1 MMILFN
7 HKEQVIRYVRNDVT
21 RVLEHKQVLTDENYV
36 SDNLYAEIE
45 ALDDEVLAQL
55 EYVAIP
61 VEDMTYQY
69 HYFWVQKH
77 ETRGNITSIQG
88 VQSGIEALRKTP
100 VKDFRPHERN
110 AKYAIDQVLDGTNW
124 RAGYVA
130 DTGKRSTTVYYVS
143 VFDALKK
150 FCSVWQLEMQ
160 FFVEVTNGRI
170 GARYIDFKQRLGKR
184 RGARVV
190 YGHNALEIVKEEE
203 RTELYTALIG
213 RGKGEEV
220 SSEEENK
227 SGQAG
232 YGRKINFEEIEWS
245 VANGD
250 PVDKPAGQ
258 LYVEI
263 PQATE
268 RYGVRGTDG
277 QMKPK
282 IGFVEFQDEEDKHEL
297 IKLTYAELQ
306 RLSRPQVLFKTS
318 SVYVEGQIGDVI
330 RVVRPDRQIDY
341 ETRIFEITWD
351 RLIARAVDIKLGDQM
366 NESANKRESRILS
379 SAVDTIRESVGHAI
393 SQQLDSIVSANGFNS
408 NYYMAEDPREKG
420 HVPKINDLWFKPD
433 PDSEGDYIMYVWNG
447 EFWEELI
454 RTNNNERVKQLV
466 QEMEEYWRKADEA
479 FEKQKAESERRLEE
493 FNQSLEQFRQSLD
506 ENDVEADRKV
516 NEFRKQLERDQQER
530 ERIREENQAK
540 INEFERKLAEEEAK
554 AQQRQQATEEALK
567 QFRKQL
573 ENDTSEKIRQ
583 ANQEK
588 VEEFERLLAES
599 QQEVERIREANNA
612 KLEEFRKQFEQ
623 KQSETQQIHER
634 NDQKMSEFE
643 RHLND
648 FEAQLNSFD
657 AEALE
662 GLDKRISEALDK
674 ADISQKINERVR
686 NIINDAGFG
695 NALKD
700 IEDKLEQTSQT
711 ARVNAEIIGGDGKT
725 RYNKNRTDTT
735 NATIQLETGYVEIGS
750 NGPDGWPTDESGR
763 LKELTISF
771 EAECIPRGSST
782 VTVRLSTPLWYGAA
796 IEMRPDSQYYPQADK
811 KATAQATE
819 LFAVYNGQYTLNVDS
834 PWFAEPTIQRV
845 TVDSDKTVTV
855 NPRLK
860 DIADGNLEAAFHGEW
875 NENAEVILDGGS

>member
-21 RVLEHKQVLTDENYV
+21 RVLEHKQALTDERYV

-100 VKDFRPHERN
+100 VRDFRPHERE
-110 AKYAIDQVLDGTNW
+110 ARYAIDHVLDGTNW

-130 DTGKRSTTVYYVS
+130 DTGRRSTNVYFVS

-170 GARYIDFKQRLGKR
+170 GARYIDFKHRLGKR

-220 SSEEENK
+220 SSEEENT
-227 SGQAG
+227 SGQVG
-232 YGRKINFEEIEWS
+232 YGRKINFEEVEWS

-250 PVDKPAGQ
+250 PVDKPSGQ

-282 IGFVEFQDEEDKHEL
+282 IGFVDFQDEEDKHEL
-297 IKLTYAELQ
+297 IKLTYAELE

-318 SVYVEGQIGDVI
+318 SVYLEGQIGDVI

-351 RLIARAVDIKLGDQM
+351 RLMARAVDIKLGDQM

-379 SAVDTIRESVGHAI
+379 SAVDSVRENIGSAIEKQVDSVI
-393 SQQLDSIVSANGFNS
+393 SANGFNS
-408 NYYMAEDPREKG
+408 NFYMAEDPRDKG

-433 PDSEGDYIMYVWNG
+433 PDSEGDHIMYRWNG
-447 EFWEELI
+447 EYWEELV
-454 RTNNNERVKQLV
+454 RTNDGERVERLV
-466 QEMEEYWRKADEA
+466 KEMEEYWRKADEA
-479 FEKQKAESERRLEE
+479 FEKQQAESERRLEE

-530 ERIREENQAK
+530 ERIREENQ
-540 INEFERKLAEEEAK
+540 
-554 AQQRQQATEEALK
+554 
-567 QFRKQL
+567 
-573 ENDTSEKIRQ
+573 S
-583 ANQEK
+583 
-588 VEEFERLLAES
+588 
-599 QQEVERIREANNA
+599 
-612 KLEEFRKQFEQ
+612 
-623 KQSETQQIHER
+623 
-634 NDQKMSEFE
+634 KMGEFE
-643 RHLND
+643 RHLSD
-648 FEAQLNSFD
+648 FEQQLKSFD
-657 AEALE
+657 AGMLE
-662 GLDKRISEALDK
+662 GLDQRISEALDN

-695 NALKD
+695 NALQD

-750 NGPDGWPTDESGR
+750 NGPDGWPVDESGQ

-782 VTVRLSTPLWYGAA
+782 FTVRLSTPLWYGAA

-819 LFAVYNGQYTLNVDS
+819 LFAVYNGQYTLAVDS
-834 PWFAEPTIQRV
+834 PWFTEPSTQRV
-845 TVDSDKTVTV
+845 TIDSDKTVTV
-855 NPRLK
+855 SPRLK
-860 DIADGNLEAAFHGEW
+860 TIADGNLEAEFYGEW
-875 NENAEVILDGGS
+875 SENADIIFDGGS

>member
-21 RVLEHKQVLTDENYV
+21 RVLEHKQALTDERYV

-45 ALDDEVLAQL
+45 ALDDDVLAQL

-61 VEDMTYQY
+61 VENMNYQY

-100 VKDFRPHERN
+100 VRDFRPHERE
-110 AKYAIDQVLDGTNW
+110 AKYAIDHVLDGTNW

-130 DTGKRSTTVYYVS
+130 DTGRRSTNVYFVS

-170 GARYIDFKQRLGKR
+170 GARYIDFKHRLGKR

-232 YGRKINFEEIEWS
+232 YGRKINFEEVEWS

-282 IGFVEFQDEEDKHEL
+282 IGFVDFQDEEDKHEL
-297 IKLTYAELQ
+297 IKLTYAELE

-318 SVYVEGQIGDVI
+318 SVYLEGQIGDVI

-351 RLIARAVDIKLGDQM
+351 RLMARAVDIKLGDQM

-379 SAVDTIRESVGHAI
+379 SAVDSVRENIGSAIEKQVDSVI
-393 SQQLDSIVSANGFNS
+393 SANGFNS
-408 NYYMAEDPREKG
+408 NFYMSEDPRDKG

-433 PDSEGDYIMYVWNG
+433 PDSEGDHIMYRWNG
-447 EFWEELI
+447 EFWEELV
-454 RTNNNERVKQLV
+454 RTNDGERVERLV
-466 QEMEEYWRKADEA
+466 KEMEEYWRKADEA
-479 FEKQKAESERRLEE
+479 FEKQQAENERKLEE

-506 ENDVEADRKV
+506 ENDREADRKV

-530 ERIREENQAK
+530 ERIREENQ
-540 INEFERKLAEEEAK
+540 
-554 AQQRQQATEEALK
+554 
-567 QFRKQL
+567 
-573 ENDTSEKIRQ
+573 S
-583 ANQEK
+583 
-588 VEEFERLLAES
+588 
-599 QQEVERIREANNA
+599 
-612 KLEEFRKQFEQ
+612 
-623 KQSETQQIHER
+623 
-634 NDQKMSEFE
+634 KMDEFE
-643 RHLND
+643 RHLSE
-648 FEAQLNSFD
+648 FEVQLKSFD

-662 GLDKRISEALDK
+662 GLDQRIAEALDK

-686 NIINDAGFG
+686 NIISDAGFG
-695 NALKD
+695 NALQD

-819 LFAVYNGQYTLNVDS
+819 LFAVYNGQYTLAVDS
-834 PWFAEPTIQRV
+834 PWFTEPTTQRV
-845 TVDSDKTVTV
+845 TIDSNKTVTV
-855 NPRLK
+855 NPQLK
-860 DIADGNLEAAFHGEW
+860 TIADGNLEAEFYGEW
-875 NENAEVILDGGS
+875 SENAEIIFDGGS

>member
-21 RVLEHKQVLTDENYV
+21 RVLEHKQVLTDERYV

-45 ALDDEVLAQL
+45 ALDDDVLAQL

-61 VEDMTYQY
+61 VENMDYQY

-77 ETRGNITSIQG
+77 ETRGSITSIQG

-100 VKDFRPHERN
+100 VRDFRPHERE
-110 AKYAIDQVLDGTNW
+110 ARYAIDHVLDGTNW

-130 DTGKRSTTVYYVS
+130 DTGRRSTNVYFVS

-170 GARYIDFKQRLGKR
+170 GARYIDFKHRLGKR

-232 YGRKINFEEIEWS
+232 YGRKINFEEVEWS

-268 RYGVRGTDG
+268 RYGVRDTDG

-282 IGFVEFQDEEDKHEL
+282 IGFVDFQDEEDKHEL
-297 IKLTYAELQ
+297 IKLTYAELE

-318 SVYVEGQIGDVI
+318 SVYLKGQIGDVI

-351 RLIARAVDIKLGDQM
+351 RLMARAVDIKLGDQM

-379 SAVDTIRESVGHAI
+379 SAVDSVRENIGSAIEKQVDSVI
-393 SQQLDSIVSANGFNS
+393 SANGFNS
-408 NYYMAEDPREKG
+408 NFYMAEDPRDKG

-433 PDSEGDYIMYVWNG
+433 PDSEGDHIMYRWNG
-447 EFWEELI
+447 EFWEELV
-454 RTNNNERVKQLV
+454 RTNDGERVERLV
-466 QEMEEYWRKADEA
+466 KEMEEYWRKADEA
-479 FEKQKAESERRLEE
+479 FEKQQAENERKLEE
-493 FNQSLEQFRQSLD
+493 FNQSLEQFRQSLN
-506 ENDVEADRKV
+506 ENDREADRKV

-530 ERIREENQAK
+530 ERIREENQ
-540 INEFERKLAEEEAK
+540 
-554 AQQRQQATEEALK
+554 
-567 QFRKQL
+567 
-573 ENDTSEKIRQ
+573 S
-583 ANQEK
+583 
-588 VEEFERLLAES
+588 
-599 QQEVERIREANNA
+599 
-612 KLEEFRKQFEQ
+612 
-623 KQSETQQIHER
+623 
-634 NDQKMSEFE
+634 KMGEFE
-643 RHLND
+643 RHLSD
-648 FEAQLNSFD
+648 FEQQLKSFD
-657 AEALE
+657 AGMLE
-662 GLDKRISEALDK
+662 GLDQRIAEALDN

-695 NALKD
+695 NALQD

-819 LFAVYNGQYTLNVDS
+819 LFAVYNGQYTLAVDS
-834 PWFAEPTIQRV
+834 PWFTEPTMQRV
-845 TVDSDKTVTV
+845 TVDGNKTVTV
-855 NPRLK
+855 SPRLK
-860 DIADGNLEAAFHGEW
+860 TIADGNLEANFHGEW
-875 NENAEVILDGGS
+875 NENADIIFDGGS

>member
-1 MMILFN
+1 MAGSQTMMILFN

-21 RVLEHKQVLTDENYV
+21 RVLEHKQALTDERYV

-61 VEDMTYQY
+61 VENMDYQY

-100 VKDFRPHERN
+100 VRDFRPHERE
-110 AKYAIDQVLDGTNW
+110 ARYAIDHVLDGTNW

-130 DTGKRSTTVYYVS
+130 DTGRRSTNVYFVS

-170 GARYIDFKQRLGKR
+170 GARYIDFKHRLGKR

-220 SSEEENK
+220 SSEDENE

-232 YGRKINFEEIEWS
+232 YGRKINFEEVEWS
-245 VANGD
+245 VSNGD

-282 IGFVEFQDEEDKHEL
+282 IGFVDFQDEEDKHEL
-297 IKLTYAELQ
+297 IKLTYAELE

-318 SVYVEGQIGDVI
+318 SVYLEGQIGDVI

-351 RLIARAVDIKLGDQM
+351 RLMARAVDIKLGDQM

-379 SAVDTIRESVGHAI
+379 SAVDSVREEVGSAIEKQVDSVI
-393 SQQLDSIVSANGFNS
+393 SANGFNS
-408 NYYMAEDPREKG
+408 NFYMAEDPRDKG

-433 PDSEGDYIMYVWNG
+433 PDSEGDHIMHRWNG
-447 EFWEELI
+447 EFWEELV
-454 RTNNNERVKQLV
+454 RTNDGERVERLV
-466 QEMEEYWRKADEA
+466 KEMEEYWRKADEA
-479 FEKQKAESERRLEE
+479 FEKQQAENERRLEE
-493 FNQSLEQFRQSLD
+493 FHQSLEQFRQSLD
-506 ENDVEADRKV
+506 ENDREAERKV
-516 NEFRKQLERDQQER
+516 NEYRKQLERDQQER
-530 ERIREENQAK
+530 ERIREENQEK
-540 INEFERKLAEEEAK
+540 INEFERKLADSDASIEQIREKNKEDLDDFQK
-554 AQQRQQATEEALK
+554 KL
-567 QFRKQL
+567 
-573 ENDTSEKIRQ
+573 SEQ
-583 ANQEK
+583 SD
-588 VEEFERLLAES
+588 ER
-599 QQEVERIREANNA
+599 ERIRE
-612 KLEEFRKQFEQ
+612 Q
-623 KQSETQQIHER
+623 
-634 NDQKMSEFE
+634 NDQKMDEFE
-643 RHLND
+643 KHLSD
-648 FEAQLNSFD
+648 FEQQLKSFD

-662 GLDKRISEALDK
+662 GLDKRISEALDN

-686 NIINDAGFG
+686 KIINDAGFG
-695 NALKD
+695 NALQD

-750 NGPDGWPTDESGR
+750 NGPDGWPVDESGR

-819 LFAVYNGQYTLNVDS
+819 LFAVYNGQYTLAVDS
-834 PWFAEPTIQRV
+834 PWFTERATQRV

-855 NPRLK
+855 SPRLK
-860 DIADGNLEAAFHGEW
+860 TIADGNLEAEFYGEW

>member
-21 RVLEHKQVLTDENYV
+21 RVLEHKQALTDERYV

-45 ALDDEVLAQL
+45 ALDDDVLAQL

-61 VEDMTYQY
+61 VENMNYQY

-100 VKDFRPHERN
+100 VRDFRPHERE
-110 AKYAIDQVLDGTNW
+110 ARYAIDHVLDGTNW

-130 DTGKRSTTVYYVS
+130 DTGRRSTNVYFVS

-170 GARYIDFKQRLGKR
+170 GARYIDFKRRLGKR

-220 SSEEENK
+220 SSEEEKK

-232 YGRKINFEEIEWS
+232 YGRKINFEEVEWS

-268 RYGVRGTDG
+268 RYGVRGADG

-282 IGFVEFQDEEDKHEL
+282 IGFVDFQDEEDKHEL
-297 IKLTYAELQ
+297 IKLTYAELE

-318 SVYVEGQIGDVI
+318 SVYLEGQIGDVI

-351 RLIARAVDIKLGDQM
+351 RLMARAVDIKLGDQM

-379 SAVDTIRESVGHAI
+379 SAVDSVRENIGSAIEKQVDSVI
-393 SQQLDSIVSANGFNS
+393 SANGFNS
-408 NYYMAEDPREKG
+408 NFYMAEDPRDKG

-433 PDSEGDYIMYVWNG
+433 PDSEGDHIMYRWNG
-447 EFWEELI
+447 EFWEELV
-454 RTNNNERVKQLV
+454 RTNDGERVERLV
-466 QEMEEYWRKADEA
+466 KEMEEYWRKADEA

-506 ENDVEADRKV
+506 ENDRQAERKV

-530 ERIREENQAK
+530 ERIREENQ
-540 INEFERKLAEEEAK
+540 
-554 AQQRQQATEEALK
+554 
-567 QFRKQL
+567 
-573 ENDTSEKIRQ
+573 S
-583 ANQEK
+583 
-588 VEEFERLLAES
+588 
-599 QQEVERIREANNA
+599 
-612 KLEEFRKQFEQ
+612 
-623 KQSETQQIHER
+623 
-634 NDQKMSEFE
+634 KMDEFE
-643 RHLND
+643 RHLSD
-648 FEAQLNSFD
+648 FEQQLKSFD
-657 AEALE
+657 AGMLE
-662 GLDKRISEALDK
+662 GLDQRISEALDN

-695 NALKD
+695 NALQD

-771 EAECIPRGSST
+771 EAECIPRESST

-834 PWFAEPTIQRV
+834 PWFTEPTTQRV
-845 TVDSDKTVTV
+845 TIDSNKTVTV
-855 NPRLK
+855 NPQLK
-860 DIADGNLEAAFHGEW
+860 TIADGNLEAEFYGEW
-875 NENAEVILDGGS
+875 SENADIIFDGGS

>member
-21 RVLEHKQVLTDENYV
+21 RVLEHKQVLTDEKYV

-170 GARYIDFKQRLGKR
+170 GARFIDFKQRLGKR

-220 SSEEENK
+220 SSEEENA

-232 YGRKINFEEIEWS
+232 YGRKINFEVIEWS
-245 VANGD
+245 RANGD

-282 IGFVEFQDEEDKHEL
+282 IGFVEFQNEEDRQEL
-297 IKLTYAELQ
+297 LKLTYAELQ

-318 SVYVEGQIGDVI
+318 SVYLEGQIGDVI

-351 RLIARAVDIKLGDQM
+351 RLMARAVDIKLGDQM
-366 NESANKRESRILS
+366 NESANKRETRITGQ
-379 SAVDTIRESVGHAI
+379 AVDAIREEVGDAI
-393 SQQLDSIVSANGFNS
+393 KKEVEAVVSANGANT
-408 NYYMAEDPREKG
+408 NYYMAEDPRDKG
-420 HVPKINDLWFKPD
+420 YVPKINDLWFRPD
-433 PDSEGDYIMYVWNG
+433 PDSEGDYILYRWNG
-447 EFWEELI
+447 EFWEEII
-454 RTNNNERVKQLV
+454 RTADTERVKRLV
-466 QEMEEYWRKADEA
+466 EELEKYWEEAQAEFDKIQAENDKKLDEFESQIEA
-479 FEKQKAESERRLEE
+479 FQKRVGEFGGVSRQDILDALEE
-493 FNQSLEQFRQSLD
+493 
-506 ENDVEADRKV
+506 
-516 NEFRKQLERDQQER
+516 
-530 ERIREENQAK
+530 
-540 INEFERKLAEEEAK
+540 
-554 AQQRQQATEEALK
+554 
-567 QFRKQL
+567 
-573 ENDTSEKIRQ
+573 
-583 ANQEK
+583 
-588 VEEFERLLAES
+588 
-599 QQEVERIREANNA
+599 
-612 KLEEFRKQFEQ
+612 
-623 KQSETQQIHER
+623 
-634 NDQKMSEFE
+634 
-643 RHLND
+643 
-648 FEAQLNSFD
+648 
-657 AEALE
+657 
-662 GLDKRISEALDK
+662 
-674 ADISQKINERVR
+674 ADISAQVKEAIK
-686 NIINDAGFG
+686 DAGFT
-695 NALKD
+695 KSIDD
-700 IEDKLEQTSQT
+700 IEQRLNETAES
-711 ARVNAEIIGGDGKT
+711 ARVTAEIVGGDGST
-725 RYNKNRTDTT
+725 RYNKNRADTT
-735 NATIQLETGYVEIGS
+735 NATIELEKQFVEIGS
-750 NGPDGWPTDESGR
+750 TGDDGWPVDDEGN

-782 VTVRLSTPLWYGAA
+782 VTVRLSTPIWYGAA
-796 IEMRPDSQYYPQADK
+796 IEMRPDNEFYPTADK
-811 KATAQATE
+811 IVTGQE
-819 LFAVYNGQYTLNVDS
+819 SQLFAVYNDEYTLDVDS
-834 PWFAEPTIQRV
+834 SWFAEKATQQV
-845 TVDSDKTVTV
+845 TVDSDKTFTV

-860 DIADGNLEAAFHGEW
+860 TIADGNLEAEFYGEW
-875 NENAEVILDGGS
+875 NDNPELIFDGGVD

>member
-7 HKEQVIRYVRNDVT
+7 HKERVIRYVRNDVT
-21 RVLEHKQVLTDENYV
+21 RVLEHKQVLTDERYV

-45 ALDDEVLAQL
+45 ALDDDVLAQL

-61 VEDMTYQY
+61 VEDMAYQY

-100 VKDFRPHERN
+100 VRDFRPHERE
-110 AKYAIDQVLDGTNW
+110 ARYAIDHVLDGTNW

-130 DTGKRSTTVYYVS
+130 DTGRRSTNVYFVS

-170 GARYIDFKQRLGKR
+170 GARYIDFKHRLGKR

-232 YGRKINFEEIEWS
+232 YGRKINFEEVEWS

-282 IGFVEFQDEEDKHEL
+282 IGFVDFQDEEDKHEL
-297 IKLTYAELQ
+297 IKLTYAELE

-318 SVYVEGQIGDVI
+318 SVYLEGQIGDVI

-351 RLIARAVDIKLGDQM
+351 RLMARAVDIKLGDQM
-366 NESANKRESRILS
+366 NESANKRESRITS
-379 SAVDTIRESVGHAI
+379 QAVDTIREEVGEAI
-393 SQQLDSIVSANGFNS
+393 KKEVEAVVSANGANT
-408 NYYMAEDPREKG
+408 NYYMAEDPRDKG
-420 HVPKINDLWFKPD
+420 YVPKINDLWFRPD
-433 PDSEGDYIMYVWNG
+433 PDSEGDYILYRWNG
-447 EFWEELI
+447 EFWEEII
-454 RTNNNERVKQLV
+454 RTADTERVKRLV
-466 QEMEEYWRKADEA
+466 EELEKYWEEAQAEFDKIQAENDKKLDEFESQIEA
-479 FEKQKAESERRLEE
+479 FQKRVDEFGGVSRQDILDALEE
-493 FNQSLEQFRQSLD
+493 
-506 ENDVEADRKV
+506 
-516 NEFRKQLERDQQER
+516 
-530 ERIREENQAK
+530 
-540 INEFERKLAEEEAK
+540 
-554 AQQRQQATEEALK
+554 
-567 QFRKQL
+567 
-573 ENDTSEKIRQ
+573 
-583 ANQEK
+583 
-588 VEEFERLLAES
+588 
-599 QQEVERIREANNA
+599 
-612 KLEEFRKQFEQ
+612 
-623 KQSETQQIHER
+623 
-634 NDQKMSEFE
+634 
-643 RHLND
+643 
-648 FEAQLNSFD
+648 
-657 AEALE
+657 
-662 GLDKRISEALDK
+662 
-674 ADISQKINERVR
+674 ADISAQVKEAIKN
-686 NIINDAGFG
+686 AGFT
-695 NALKD
+695 KSIDD
-700 IEDKLEQTSQT
+700 IEQRLSETAES
-711 ARVNAEIIGGDGKT
+711 ARVTAEIVGGDGST
-725 RYNKNRTDTT
+725 RYNKNRADTT
-735 NATIQLETGYVEIGS
+735 QATIELEKQFVEIGS
-750 NGPDGWPTDESGR
+750 TGDDGWPVDDEGN

-796 IEMRPDSQYYPQADK
+796 IEMRPDNEFYPLADK
-811 KATAQATE
+811 QATGQE
-819 LFAVYNGQYTLNVDS
+819 SQLFAVYNDRYSMTVNS
-834 PWFAEPTIQRV
+834 PWFAEPSTQRV

-860 DIADGNLEAAFHGEW
+860 TIADGNLEAEFYGEW
-875 NENAEVILDGGS
+875 NDNPELIFDGGVD

>member
-21 RVLEHKQVLTDENYV
+21 RVLEHKQALTDERYV
-36 SDNLYAEIE
+36 SDNLYAEVE
-45 ALDDEVLAQL
+45 ALDDDVLAQL

-61 VEDMTYQY
+61 VKNMDYQY

-100 VKDFRPHERN
+100 VKDFRPHERE
-110 AKYAIDQVLDGTNW
+110 ARYAIDHVLDGTNW

-130 DTGKRSTTVYYVS
+130 DTGRRSTNVYFVS

-170 GARYIDFKQRLGKR
+170 GARYIDFKHRLGKR

-220 SSEEENK
+220 SSEDENE

-232 YGRKINFEEIEWS
+232 YGRKINFEEVEWS
-245 VANGD
+245 VSNGD

-282 IGFVEFQDEEDKHEL
+282 IGFVDFQDEEDKHEL
-297 IKLTYAELQ
+297 IKLTYAELE

-318 SVYVEGQIGDVI
+318 SVYLEGQIGDVI

-351 RLIARAVDIKLGDQM
+351 RLMARAVDIKLGDQM

-379 SAVDTIRESVGHAI
+379 SAVDSVREEVGSAIEKQVDSVI
-393 SQQLDSIVSANGFNS
+393 SANGFNS
-408 NYYMAEDPREKG
+408 NFYMAEDPRDKG

-433 PDSEGDYIMYVWNG
+433 PDSEGDHIMYRWNG
-447 EFWEELI
+447 EFWEELV
-454 RTNNNERVKQLV
+454 RTNDGERVERLV
-466 QEMEEYWRKADEA
+466 KEMEEYWRKADEA
-479 FEKQKAESERRLEE
+479 FEKQQAENERRLEE
-493 FNQSLEQFRQSLD
+493 FHQSLEQFRQSLD
-506 ENDVEADRKV
+506 ENDRQAERKV
-516 NEFRKQLERDQQER
+516 NDFRKQLERDQQER
-530 ERIREENQAK
+530 ERIREENQ
-540 INEFERKLAEEEAK
+540 
-554 AQQRQQATEEALK
+554 
-567 QFRKQL
+567 
-573 ENDTSEKIRQ
+573 S
-583 ANQEK
+583 
-588 VEEFERLLAES
+588 
-599 QQEVERIREANNA
+599 
-612 KLEEFRKQFEQ
+612 
-623 KQSETQQIHER
+623 
-634 NDQKMSEFE
+634 KMDEFE

-648 FEAQLNSFD
+648 FEQQLKSFD
-657 AEALE
+657 AGMLE
-662 GLDKRISEALDK
+662 GLDQRIAEALDN

-695 NALKD
+695 NALQD

-725 RYNKNRTDTT
+725 RYNKNRTGTT

-834 PWFAEPTIQRV
+834 PWFAEPSMQRV
-845 TVDSDKTVTV
+845 TIDGNKTVTV
-855 NPRLK
+855 SPQLK
-860 DIADGNLEAAFHGEW
+860 TIADGNLEAEFYGEW
-875 NENAEVILDGGS
+875 SADAEIIFNGGS

>member
-7 HKEQVIRYVRNDVT
+7 HKEQVIRYVRNEVT
-21 RVLEHKQVLTDENYV
+21 RVLEHKQVLTDERYV

-45 ALDDEVLAQL
+45 ALDDDVLAQL

-61 VEDMTYQY
+61 VENMDYQY

-100 VKDFRPHERN
+100 VRDFRPHERE
-110 AKYAIDQVLDGTNW
+110 ARYAIDHVLDGTNW

-130 DTGKRSTTVYYVS
+130 DTGRRSTNVYFVS

-160 FFVEVTNGRI
+160 FFVEVTNGQI
-170 GARYIDFKQRLGKR
+170 GARYIDFKHRLGKR

-220 SSEEENK
+220 SSEEENE

-232 YGRKINFEEIEWS
+232 YGRKINFEEVEWS
-245 VANGD
+245 ISNGD

-282 IGFVEFQDEEDKHEL
+282 IGFVDFQDEEDKHEL
-297 IKLTYAELQ
+297 IKLTYAELE

-318 SVYVEGQIGDVI
+318 SVYLEGQIGDVI

-351 RLIARAVDIKLGDQM
+351 RLMAQAVDIKLGDQM

-379 SAVDTIRESVGHAI
+379 SAVDSVRENIGSAIEKQVDSVI
-393 SQQLDSIVSANGFNS
+393 SANGFNS
-408 NYYMAEDPREKG
+408 NFYMAEDPRDKG

-433 PDSEGDYIMYVWNG
+433 PDSEGDHIMYRWNG
-447 EFWEELI
+447 EFWEELV
-454 RTNNNERVKQLV
+454 RTNDGERVERLV
-466 QEMEEYWRKADEA
+466 KEMEEYWRKADEA
-479 FEKQKAESERRLEE
+479 FEKQQAENERKLEE

-506 ENDVEADRKV
+506 DNDREAERKV

-530 ERIREENQAK
+530 ERIREENQ
-540 INEFERKLAEEEAK
+540 
-554 AQQRQQATEEALK
+554 
-567 QFRKQL
+567 
-573 ENDTSEKIRQ
+573 S
-583 ANQEK
+583 
-588 VEEFERLLAES
+588 
-599 QQEVERIREANNA
+599 
-612 KLEEFRKQFEQ
+612 
-623 KQSETQQIHER
+623 
-634 NDQKMSEFE
+634 KMDEFE
-643 RHLND
+643 RHLSD
-648 FEAQLNSFD
+648 FEQQLKSFD
-657 AEALE
+657 AGMLE
-662 GLDKRISEALDK
+662 GLDQRISEALDN

-686 NIINDAGFG
+686 SIISDAGFG
-695 NALKD
+695 NALQD

-819 LFAVYNGQYTLNVDS
+819 LFAVYNGQYTLAVDS
-834 PWFAEPTIQRV
+834 PWFTEPTTQRV
-845 TVDSDKTVTV
+845 TIDSDKTVTV
-855 NPRLK
+855 SPRLK
-860 DIADGNLEAAFHGEW
+860 TIADGNLEADFHGEW
-875 NENAEVILDGGS
+875 SADADIIFDGGS

>member
-21 RVLEHKQVLTDENYV
+21 RVLEHKQVLTDERYV

-45 ALDDEVLAQL
+45 ELDDDVLAQL

-61 VEDMTYQY
+61 VEDMAYQY

-100 VKDFRPHERN
+100 VRDFRPHERE
-110 AKYAIDQVLDGTNW
+110 ARYAIDHVLDGTNW

-130 DTGKRSTTVYYVS
+130 DTGRRSTNVYFVS

-170 GARYIDFKQRLGKR
+170 GARYIDFKHRLGKR

-203 RTELYTALIG
+203 RTKLYTALIG

-232 YGRKINFEEIEWS
+232 YGRKINFEEVEWS
-245 VANGD
+245 VSNGD

-282 IGFVEFQDEEDKHEL
+282 IGFVDFQDEEDKHEL
-297 IKLTYAELQ
+297 IKLTYAELE

-318 SVYVEGQIGDVI
+318 SVYLEGQIGDVI

-351 RLIARAVDIKLGDQM
+351 RLMARAVDIKLGDQM
-366 NESANKRESRILS
+366 NESANKRESRILN
-379 SAVDTIRESVGHAI
+379 SAVDSVRENIGSAIEKQVDSVI
-393 SQQLDSIVSANGFNS
+393 SANGFNS
-408 NYYMAEDPREKG
+408 NFYMSEDPRDKG

-433 PDSEGDYIMYVWNG
+433 PDSEGDHIMYRWNG
-447 EFWEELI
+447 EFWEELV
-454 RTNNNERVKQLV
+454 RTNDGERVERLV
-466 QEMEEYWRKADEA
+466 KEMEEYWRKADEA
-479 FEKQKAESERRLEE
+479 FEKQQAENERKLEE
-493 FNQSLEQFRQSLD
+493 FNQSLERFRQSLD
-506 ENDVEADRKV
+506 ENDREAERKV
-516 NEFRKQLERDQQER
+516 NEYRKQLERDQQER
-530 ERIREENQAK
+530 KRIREENQ
-540 INEFERKLAEEEAK
+540 
-554 AQQRQQATEEALK
+554 
-567 QFRKQL
+567 
-573 ENDTSEKIRQ
+573 S
-583 ANQEK
+583 
-588 VEEFERLLAES
+588 
-599 QQEVERIREANNA
+599 
-612 KLEEFRKQFEQ
+612 
-623 KQSETQQIHER
+623 
-634 NDQKMSEFE
+634 KMDEFE
-643 RHLND
+643 RHLSD
-648 FEAQLNSFD
+648 FEAQLKSFD
-657 AEALE
+657 AGMLE
-662 GLDKRISEALDK
+662 GLDQRISEALDN

-695 NALKD
+695 NALQD

-796 IEMRPDSQYYPQADK
+796 IEMRPDNEFYPVADK
-811 KATAQATE
+811 KATARETE
-819 LFAVYNGQYTLNVDS
+819 LFAVYNDEYTLDVDS
-834 PWFAEPTIQRV
+834 PWFAEKATQRV

-860 DIADGNLEAAFHGEW
+860 TIADGNLEAEFYGEW
-875 NENAEVILDGGS
+875 NVEPELIFDGGVD

>member
-21 RVLEHKQVLTDENYV
+21 RVLEHKQALTDERYV

-45 ALDDEVLAQL
+45 ALDDDVLAQL

-61 VEDMTYQY
+61 VDGMTYQY

-100 VKDFRPHERN
+100 VRDFRPHERE
-110 AKYAIDQVLDGTNW
+110 ARYAIDHVLDGTNW

-130 DTGKRSTTVYYVS
+130 DTGRRSTNVYFVS
-143 VFDALKK
+143 VFDSLKK

-170 GARYIDFKQRLGKR
+170 GARYIDFKHRLGKR
-184 RGARVV
+184 RGTRVV

-232 YGRKINFEEIEWS
+232 YGRKINFEEVEWS

-282 IGFVEFQDEEDKHEL
+282 IGFVDFQDEEDKHEL
-297 IKLTYAELQ
+297 IKLTYAELE

-318 SVYVEGQIGDVI
+318 SVYLEGQIGDVI

-351 RLIARAVDIKLGDQM
+351 RLMARAVDIKLGDQM

-379 SAVDTIRESVGHAI
+379 SAVDSVRENIGSAIEKQVDSVI
-393 SQQLDSIVSANGFNS
+393 SANGFNS
-408 NYYMAEDPREKG
+408 NFFMSEDPRDKG

-433 PDSEGDYIMYVWNG
+433 PDSEGDHIMYRWSG
-447 EFWEELI
+447 EFWEELV
-454 RTNNNERVKQLV
+454 RTNDGERVERLV
-466 QEMEEYWRKADEA
+466 KEMEEYWRKADEA
-479 FEKQKAESERRLEE
+479 FEKQQAESERRLEE

-506 ENDVEADRKV
+506 ENDREADRKV

-530 ERIREENQAK
+530 ERIREENQ
-540 INEFERKLAEEEAK
+540 
-554 AQQRQQATEEALK
+554 
-567 QFRKQL
+567 
-573 ENDTSEKIRQ
+573 S
-583 ANQEK
+583 
-588 VEEFERLLAES
+588 
-599 QQEVERIREANNA
+599 
-612 KLEEFRKQFEQ
+612 
-623 KQSETQQIHER
+623 
-634 NDQKMSEFE
+634 KMDEFE
-643 RHLND
+643 RHLSD
-648 FEAQLNSFD
+648 FEQQLKSFD
-657 AEALE
+657 AGMLE
-662 GLDKRISEALDK
+662 GLDQRISEALDN

-695 NALKD
+695 NALQD

-819 LFAVYNGQYTLNVDS
+819 LFAVYNGQYTLAVDS
-834 PWFAEPTIQRV
+834 PWFTESTTQRV
-845 TVDSDKTVTV
+845 TIDGNKTVTV
-855 NPRLK
+855 SPQLK
-860 DIADGNLEAAFHGEW
+860 TIADGNLEADFHGEW
-875 NENAEVILDGGS
+875 SADAEIIFDGGS

>member
-21 RVLEHKQVLTDENYV
+21 RVLEHKQALTDERYV

-45 ALDDEVLAQL
+45 ALDDDVLAQL

-61 VEDMTYQY
+61 VEGMDYQY

-100 VKDFRPHERN
+100 VRDFRPHERE
-110 AKYAIDQVLDGTNW
+110 ARYAIDHVLDGTNW

-130 DTGKRSTTVYYVS
+130 DTGRRSTNVYFVS

-170 GARYIDFKQRLGKR
+170 GARYIDFKHRLGKR

-232 YGRKINFEEIEWS
+232 YGRKINFEEVEWS

-268 RYGVRGTDG
+268 RYGVRGVDG

-282 IGFVEFQDEEDKHEL
+282 IGFVDFQDEEDKHEL
-297 IKLTYAELQ
+297 IKLTYAELE

-318 SVYVEGQIGDVI
+318 SVYLEGQIGDVI

-351 RLIARAVDIKLGDQM
+351 RLMARAVDIKLGDQM

-379 SAVDTIRESVGHAI
+379 SAVDSVRENVGSAIEKQVDSVI
-393 SQQLDSIVSANGFNS
+393 SANGFNS
-408 NYYMAEDPREKG
+408 NFFMSEDPRDKG

-433 PDSEGDYIMYVWNG
+433 PDSEGDHIMYRWSG
-447 EFWEELI
+447 EFWEELV
-454 RTNNNERVKQLV
+454 RTNDGERVERLV
-466 QEMEEYWRKADEA
+466 KEMEEYWRKADEA
-479 FEKQKAESERRLEE
+479 FEKQQAESERRLEE

-506 ENDVEADRKV
+506 ENDREADRKV

-530 ERIREENQAK
+530 ERIREENQ
-540 INEFERKLAEEEAK
+540 
-554 AQQRQQATEEALK
+554 
-567 QFRKQL
+567 
-573 ENDTSEKIRQ
+573 S
-583 ANQEK
+583 
-588 VEEFERLLAES
+588 
-599 QQEVERIREANNA
+599 
-612 KLEEFRKQFEQ
+612 
-623 KQSETQQIHER
+623 
-634 NDQKMSEFE
+634 KMDEFE
-643 RHLND
+643 RHLSD
-648 FEAQLNSFD
+648 FEQQLKSFD
-657 AEALE
+657 AGMLE
-662 GLDKRISEALDK
+662 GLDQRISEALDN

-686 NIINDAGFG
+686 NIISDAGFG
-695 NALKD
+695 NALQD

-735 NATIQLETGYVEIGS
+735 NTTIQLETGYVEIGS
-750 NGPDGWPTDESGR
+750 NGPDGWPVDESGR

-796 IEMRPDSQYYPQADK
+796 IEMRPDSQYYPQVDK

-819 LFAVYNGQYTLNVDS
+819 LFAVYNGQYTLAVDS
-834 PWFAEPTIQRV
+834 PWFAEPTTQRV
-845 TVDSDKTVTV
+845 TIDRDKTVIV
-855 NPRLK
+855 SPQLK
-860 DIADGNLEAAFHGEW
+860 TIADGNLEAEFYGEW
-875 NENAEVILDGGS
+875 NENPEVILDGGS

>member
-21 RVLEHKQVLTDENYV
+21 RVLEHKQALTDERYV

-45 ALDDEVLAQL
+45 ALDDDVLAQL

-61 VEDMTYQY
+61 VENMNYQY

-100 VKDFRPHERN
+100 VKDFRPHERE
-110 AKYAIDQVLDGTNW
+110 ARYAIDHVLDGTNW

-130 DTGKRSTTVYYVS
+130 DTGIRSTNVYFVS

-170 GARYIDFKQRLGKR
+170 GARYIDFKHRLGKR

-220 SSEEENK
+220 SSEEENV

-232 YGRKINFEEIEWS
+232 YGRKINFEEVEWS

-282 IGFVEFQDEEDKHEL
+282 IGFVDFQDEEDKHEL
-297 IKLTYAELQ
+297 IKLTYAELE

-318 SVYVEGQIGDVI
+318 SVYLEGQIGDVI

-351 RLIARAVDIKLGDQM
+351 RLMARAVDIKLGDQM

-379 SAVDTIRESVGHAI
+379 SAVDSVRENIGSAIEKQVDSVI
-393 SQQLDSIVSANGFNS
+393 SANGFNS
-408 NYYMAEDPREKG
+408 NFYMAEDPRDKG

-433 PDSEGDYIMYVWNG
+433 PDSEGDHIMYRWNG
-447 EFWEELI
+447 EFWEELV
-454 RTNNNERVKQLV
+454 RTNDGERVERLV
-466 QEMEEYWRKADEA
+466 KEMEEYWRKADEA
-479 FEKQKAESERRLEE
+479 FEKQQAENERKLEE
-493 FNQSLEQFRQSLD
+493 FNQSLEQFRQSLN
-506 ENDVEADRKV
+506 ENDREAERKV

-530 ERIREENQAK
+530 ERIREENQEK
-540 INEFERKLAEEEAK
+540 INEFERKLADSDASIEQIREKNKEDLDDFQK
-554 AQQRQQATEEALK
+554 KL
-567 QFRKQL
+567 
-573 ENDTSEKIRQ
+573 SEQ
-583 ANQEK
+583 SD
-588 VEEFERLLAES
+588 ER
-599 QQEVERIREANNA
+599 ERIRE
-612 KLEEFRKQFEQ
+612 Q
-623 KQSETQQIHER
+623 
-634 NDQKMSEFE
+634 NDQKMDEFE
-643 RHLND
+643 KHLSD
-648 FEAQLNSFD
+648 FEQQLKSFD
-657 AEALE
+657 AGMLE
-662 GLDKRISEALDK
+662 GFDKRIAEALDN

-686 NIINDAGFG
+686 NIISDAGFG
-695 NALKD
+695 SALQN

-750 NGPDGWPTDESGR
+750 NGPDGWPVDESGR

-819 LFAVYNGQYTLNVDS
+819 LFAVYNGQYTLAVDS
-834 PWFAEPTIQRV
+834 PWFTERATQRV

-855 NPRLK
+855 SPRLK
-860 DIADGNLEAAFHGEW
+860 TIADGNLEAEFYGKW

>member
-21 RVLEHKQVLTDENYV
+21 RVLEHKQALTDERYV

-45 ALDDEVLAQL
+45 ALDDDVLAQL

-61 VEDMTYQY
+61 VENMDYQY

-100 VKDFRPHERN
+100 VRDFRPHERE
-110 AKYAIDQVLDGTNW
+110 ARYAIDHVLDGTNW

-130 DTGKRSTTVYYVS
+130 DTGRRSTNVYFVS

-170 GARYIDFKQRLGKR
+170 GAQFIDFKHRLGKR

-220 SSEEENK
+220 SSEEENT

-232 YGRKINFEEIEWS
+232 YGRKINFEEVEWS

-250 PVDKPAGQ
+250 PVDKPSGQ

-282 IGFVEFQDEEDKHEL
+282 IGFVDFQDEEDKHEL
-297 IKLTYAELQ
+297 IKLTYAELE

-318 SVYVEGQIGDVI
+318 SVYLKGQIGDVI

-351 RLIARAVDIKLGDQM
+351 RLMARAVDIKLGDQM

-379 SAVDTIRESVGHAI
+379 SAVDSVRENIGSAIEKQVDSVI
-393 SQQLDSIVSANGFNS
+393 SANGFNS
-408 NYYMAEDPREKG
+408 NFYMAEDPRDKG

-433 PDSEGDYIMYVWNG
+433 PDSEGDHIMYRWNG
-447 EFWEELI
+447 EFWEELV
-454 RTNNNERVKQLV
+454 RTNDGERVERLV
-466 QEMEEYWRKADEA
+466 KEMEEYWRKADEA
-479 FEKQKAESERRLEE
+479 FEKQQAENERKLEE

-506 ENDVEADRKV
+506 ENDREADRKV

-530 ERIREENQAK
+530 ERIREENQ
-540 INEFERKLAEEEAK
+540 
-554 AQQRQQATEEALK
+554 
-567 QFRKQL
+567 
-573 ENDTSEKIRQ
+573 S
-583 ANQEK
+583 
-588 VEEFERLLAES
+588 
-599 QQEVERIREANNA
+599 
-612 KLEEFRKQFEQ
+612 
-623 KQSETQQIHER
+623 
-634 NDQKMSEFE
+634 KMGEFE
-643 RHLND
+643 RHLSD
-648 FEAQLNSFD
+648 FEQQLKSFD
-657 AEALE
+657 AGMLE
-662 GLDKRISEALDK
+662 GLDQRIAEALDN

-695 NALKD
+695 NALQD

-735 NATIQLETGYVEIGS
+735 SATIQLETGYVEIGS
-750 NGPDGWPTDESGR
+750 NGPDGWPVDESGQ

-819 LFAVYNGQYTLNVDS
+819 LFAVYNGQYTLAVDS
-834 PWFAEPTIQRV
+834 PWFTEPTTQRV
-845 TVDSDKTVTV
+845 TVDSNKTVTV
-855 NPRLK
+855 SPRLK
-860 DIADGNLEAAFHGEW
+860 TIADGNLEAEFYGEW
-875 NENAEVILDGGS
+875 SENADIIFDGGS

>member
-21 RVLEHKQVLTDENYV
+21 RVLEHKQALTDERYV

-45 ALDDEVLAQL
+45 ALDDDVLAQL

-61 VEDMTYQY
+61 VENMNYQY

-88 VQSGIEALRKTP
+88 VQSGIEVLRKTP
-100 VKDFRPHERN
+100 VRDFRPHERE
-110 AKYAIDQVLDGTNW
+110 ARYAIDHVLDGTNW

-130 DTGKRSTTVYYVS
+130 DTGRRSTTVYFVS

-150 FCSVWQLEMQ
+150 FCSVWQLEMK

-170 GARYIDFKQRLGKR
+170 GARYIDFKHRLGKH

-220 SSEEENK
+220 SSEEENA

-232 YGRKINFEEIEWS
+232 YGRKINFEEVEWS

-268 RYGVRGTDG
+268 RYGVRGVDG

-282 IGFVEFQDEEDKHEL
+282 IGFVDFQDEEDKHEL
-297 IKLTYAELQ
+297 IKLTYAELE

-318 SVYVEGQIGDVI
+318 SVYLEGQIGDVI

-351 RLIARAVDIKLGDQM
+351 RLMARAVDIKLGDQM

-379 SAVDTIRESVGHAI
+379 SAVDSVRENIGSAIEKQVDSVI
-393 SQQLDSIVSANGFNS
+393 SANGFNS
-408 NYYMAEDPREKG
+408 NFYMAEDPRDKG

-433 PDSEGDYIMYVWNG
+433 PDSEGDHIMYRWNG
-447 EFWEELI
+447 EFWEELV
-454 RTNNNERVKQLV
+454 RTNDGERVERLV
-466 QEMEEYWRKADEA
+466 KEMEEYWRKADEA
-479 FEKQKAESERRLEE
+479 FEKQQAENERKLEE

-506 ENDVEADRKV
+506 ENDVEAERKV

-530 ERIREENQAK
+530 ERIREENQ
-540 INEFERKLAEEEAK
+540 
-554 AQQRQQATEEALK
+554 
-567 QFRKQL
+567 
-573 ENDTSEKIRQ
+573 S
-583 ANQEK
+583 
-588 VEEFERLLAES
+588 
-599 QQEVERIREANNA
+599 
-612 KLEEFRKQFEQ
+612 
-623 KQSETQQIHER
+623 
-634 NDQKMSEFE
+634 KMGEFE
-643 RHLND
+643 RHLSD
-648 FEAQLNSFD
+648 FEQQLKSFD
-657 AEALE
+657 AGMLE
-662 GLDKRISEALDK
+662 GLDQRIAEALDN

-695 NALKD
+695 NALQD
-700 IEDKLEQTSQT
+700 IENKLEQTSQT

-735 NATIQLETGYVEIGS
+735 NTTIQLETGYVDIGS

-819 LFAVYNGQYTLNVDS
+819 LFAVYNGQYTLAVDS
-834 PWFAEPTIQRV
+834 PWFTEPTTQRV
-845 TVDSDKTVTV
+845 TIDSNKTVTV
-855 NPRLK
+855 NPQLK
-860 DIADGNLEAAFHGEW
+860 TIADGNLEAEFYGEW
-875 NENAEVILDGGS
+875 SENAEIIFDGGS

>member
-21 RVLEHKQVLTDENYV
+21 RVLEHKQALTDERYV

-61 VEDMTYQY
+61 VENMNYQY

-100 VKDFRPHERN
+100 VRDFRPHERE
-110 AKYAIDQVLDGTNW
+110 ARYAIDHVLDGTNW

-130 DTGKRSTTVYYVS
+130 DTGRRSTNVYFVS

-170 GARYIDFKQRLGKR
+170 GARYIDFKHRLGKR

-220 SSEEENK
+220 SSEEENV

-232 YGRKINFEEIEWS
+232 YGRKINFEEVEWS
-245 VANGD
+245 VATGD

-282 IGFVEFQDEEDKHEL
+282 IGFVDFQDEEDKHEL
-297 IKLTYAELQ
+297 IKLTYAELE

-318 SVYVEGQIGDVI
+318 SVYLEGQIGDVI

-351 RLIARAVDIKLGDQM
+351 RLMARAVDIKLGDQM

-379 SAVDTIRESVGHAI
+379 SAVDSVREEVGSAIEKQVDSVI
-393 SQQLDSIVSANGFNS
+393 SANGFNS
-408 NYYMAEDPREKG
+408 NFFMSEDPRDKG

-433 PDSEGDYIMYVWNG
+433 PDSEGDHIMYRWNG
-447 EFWEELI
+447 EFWEELV
-454 RTNNNERVKQLV
+454 RTNDSERVERLV
-466 QEMEEYWRKADEA
+466 KEMEEYWRKADEA

-506 ENDVEADRKV
+506 ENDRESERKV

-530 ERIREENQAK
+530 ERIREENQ
-540 INEFERKLAEEEAK
+540 
-554 AQQRQQATEEALK
+554 
-567 QFRKQL
+567 
-573 ENDTSEKIRQ
+573 S
-583 ANQEK
+583 
-588 VEEFERLLAES
+588 
-599 QQEVERIREANNA
+599 
-612 KLEEFRKQFEQ
+612 
-623 KQSETQQIHER
+623 
-634 NDQKMSEFE
+634 KMGEFE
-643 RHLND
+643 RHLSD
-648 FEAQLNSFD
+648 FEQQLKSFD
-657 AEALE
+657 AGMLE
-662 GLDKRISEALDK
+662 GLDQRISEALDN

-695 NALKD
+695 NALQD

-819 LFAVYNGQYTLNVDS
+819 LFAVYNGQYTLAVDS
-834 PWFAEPTIQRV
+834 PWFTEPTTQRV
-845 TVDSDKTVTV
+845 TVDSNKTVTV
-855 NPRLK
+855 SPRLK
-860 DIADGNLEAAFHGEW
+860 TIADGNLEAEFYGEW
-875 NENAEVILDGGS
+875 NENADIIFDGGS

>member
-21 RVLEHKQVLTDENYV
+21 RVLEHKQALTDERYV
-36 SDNLYAEIE
+36 SDNLYAEVE
-45 ALDDEVLAQL
+45 ALDDEILAQL

-61 VEDMTYQY
+61 VENMDYQY

-100 VKDFRPHERN
+100 VRDFRPHERE
-110 AKYAIDQVLDGTNW
+110 ARYAIDHVLDGTNW

-130 DTGKRSTTVYYVS
+130 DTGRRSTNVYFVS

-170 GARYIDFKQRLGKR
+170 GARYIDFKHRLGKR

-232 YGRKINFEEIEWS
+232 YGRKINFEEVEWS

-282 IGFVEFQDEEDKHEL
+282 IGFVDFQDEEDKHEL
-297 IKLTYAELQ
+297 IKLTYAELE

-318 SVYVEGQIGDVI
+318 SVYLEGQIGDVI

-351 RLIARAVDIKLGDQM
+351 RLMARAVDIKLGDQM

-379 SAVDTIRESVGHAI
+379 SAVDSVREEVGSAIEKQVDSVI
-393 SQQLDSIVSANGFNS
+393 SANGFNS
-408 NYYMAEDPREKG
+408 NYYMSEDPRDKG

-433 PDSEGDYIMYVWNG
+433 PDSEGDHIMYRWNG
-447 EFWEELI
+447 EFWEELV
-454 RTNNNERVKQLV
+454 RTNDGERVERLV
-466 QEMEEYWRKADEA
+466 KEMEEYWRKADEA
-479 FEKQKAESERRLEE
+479 FEKQQAESERRLEE
-493 FNQSLEQFRQSLD
+493 FNRSLEQFRQSLD
-506 ENDVEADRKV
+506 ENDREAERKV

-530 ERIREENQAK
+530 ERIREDNQ
-540 INEFERKLAEEEAK
+540 
-554 AQQRQQATEEALK
+554 
-567 QFRKQL
+567 
-573 ENDTSEKIRQ
+573 S
-583 ANQEK
+583 
-588 VEEFERLLAES
+588 
-599 QQEVERIREANNA
+599 
-612 KLEEFRKQFEQ
+612 
-623 KQSETQQIHER
+623 
-634 NDQKMSEFE
+634 KMDEFE
-643 RHLND
+643 RHLSD
-648 FEAQLNSFD
+648 FEAQLKSFD
-657 AEALE
+657 AGMLE
-662 GLDKRISEALDK
+662 GLDQRISEALDN

-686 NIINDAGFG
+686 NIISEAGFG
-695 NALKD
+695 NALQD

-750 NGPDGWPTDESGR
+750 NGPDGWPVDESGR

-834 PWFAEPTIQRV
+834 PWFAEPSMQRV
-845 TVDSDKTVTV
+845 TIDGNKTVTV
-855 NPRLK
+855 SPQLK
-860 DIADGNLEAAFHGEW
+860 TITDGNLEADFHGEW
-875 NENAEVILDGGS
+875 SADAEIIFDGGS

>member
-100 VKDFRPHERN
+100 VKDFRPRERN

-170 GARYIDFKQRLGKR
+170 GARYIDFKHRLGKR

-245 VANGD
+245 RANGD
-250 PVDKPAGQ
+250 PVDKPSGQ

-277 QMKPK
+277 RMKPK
-282 IGFVEFQDEEDKHEL
+282 IGFVEFQDEEDRQQL
-297 IKLTYAELQ
+297 LKLTYAELQ

-318 SVYVEGQIGDVI
+318 SVYIEGQIGDVI

-351 RLIARAVDIKLGDQM
+351 RLMARAVDIKLGDQM

-379 SAVDTIRESVGHAI
+379 SAVDTIRENVGHAI

-433 PDSEGDYIMYVWNG
+433 PDSEGDHIMYRWNG
-447 EFWEELI
+447 EFWEELV
-454 RTNNNERVKQLV
+454 RTNDGERVERLV
-466 QEMEEYWRKADEA
+466 KEMEEYWRKADEA

-530 ERIREENQAK
+530 ERIREENQ
-540 INEFERKLAEEEAK
+540 
-554 AQQRQQATEEALK
+554 
-567 QFRKQL
+567 
-573 ENDTSEKIRQ
+573 S
-583 ANQEK
+583 
-588 VEEFERLLAES
+588 
-599 QQEVERIREANNA
+599 
-612 KLEEFRKQFEQ
+612 
-623 KQSETQQIHER
+623 
-634 NDQKMSEFE
+634 KMGEFE
-643 RHLND
+643 RHLSE
-648 FEAQLNSFD
+648 FEQQLKSFD
-657 AEALE
+657 AGMLE
-662 GLDKRISEALDK
+662 GLDQRISEALDK

-686 NIINDAGFG
+686 NIISDAGFG
-695 NALKD
+695 NALQD

-725 RYNKNRTDTT
+725 RYNKNRADTT

-750 NGPDGWPTDESGR
+750 NGPDGWPVDESGQ

-782 VTVRLSTPLWYGAA
+782 VTVRLSTPIWYGAA
-796 IEMRPDSQYYPQADK
+796 IEMRPDNQFYPLADK
-811 KATAQATE
+811 HATGQE
-819 LFAVYNGQYTLNVDS
+819 SQLFAVYNDQYSMTVGS
-834 PWFAEPTIQRV
+834 PWFAEPSTQRV

-860 DIADGNLEAAFHGEW
+860 TIADGNLEAKFYGEW
-875 NENAEVILDGGS
+875 NDNPEFIFDGGS

>member
-21 RVLEHKQVLTDENYV
+21 RVLEHKQALTDERYV

-61 VEDMTYQY
+61 VENMDYQY

-100 VKDFRPHERN
+100 VRDFRPHERE
-110 AKYAIDQVLDGTNW
+110 ARYAIDHVLDGTNW

-130 DTGKRSTTVYYVS
+130 DTGRRSTNVYFVS

-170 GARYIDFKQRLGKR
+170 GARYIDFKHRLGKR

-220 SSEEENK
+220 SSEDENE

-232 YGRKINFEEIEWS
+232 YGRKINFEEVEWS
-245 VANGD
+245 VSNGD

-282 IGFVEFQDEEDKHEL
+282 IGFVDFQDEEDKHEL
-297 IKLTYAELQ
+297 IKLTYAELE

-318 SVYVEGQIGDVI
+318 SVYLEGQIGDVI

-351 RLIARAVDIKLGDQM
+351 RLMARAVDIKLGDQM

-379 SAVDTIRESVGHAI
+379 SAVDSVREEVGSAIEKQVDSVI
-393 SQQLDSIVSANGFNS
+393 SANGFNS
-408 NYYMAEDPREKG
+408 NFYMAEDPRDKG

-433 PDSEGDYIMYVWNG
+433 PDSEGDHIMHRWNG
-447 EFWEELI
+447 EFWEELV
-454 RTNNNERVKQLV
+454 RTNDGERVERLV
-466 QEMEEYWRKADEA
+466 KEMEEYWRKADEA
-479 FEKQKAESERRLEE
+479 FEKQQAENERRLEE
-493 FNQSLEQFRQSLD
+493 FHQSLEQFRQSLD
-506 ENDVEADRKV
+506 ENDREAERKV
-516 NEFRKQLERDQQER
+516 NEYRKQLERDQQER

-540 INEFERKLAEEEAK
+540 INEFERKLADSDASIEQIREKNKEDLNDFQKKLSEQSEE
-554 AQQRQQATEEALK
+554 R
-567 QFRKQL
+567 
-573 ENDTSEKIRQ
+573 
-583 ANQEK
+583 
-588 VEEFERLLAES
+588 
-599 QQEVERIREANNA
+599 ERIRE
-612 KLEEFRKQFEQ
+612 Q
-623 KQSETQQIHER
+623 
-634 NDQKMSEFE
+634 NDQKMDEFE
-643 RHLND
+643 KHLSD
-648 FEAQLNSFD
+648 FEQQLKSFD
-657 AEALE
+657 AGMLE
-662 GLDKRISEALDK
+662 GLDKRIAEALDN

-686 NIINDAGFG
+686 NIINNAGFG

-771 EAECIPRGSST
+771 EAECIPRSSST

-834 PWFAEPTIQRV
+834 PWFTEPTTQRV
-845 TVDSDKTVTV
+845 TIDSNKTVTV
-855 NPRLK
+855 NPQLK
-860 DIADGNLEAAFHGEW
+860 TIADGNLEAEFHGEW
-875 NENAEVILDGGS
+875 SENADIIFDGGS